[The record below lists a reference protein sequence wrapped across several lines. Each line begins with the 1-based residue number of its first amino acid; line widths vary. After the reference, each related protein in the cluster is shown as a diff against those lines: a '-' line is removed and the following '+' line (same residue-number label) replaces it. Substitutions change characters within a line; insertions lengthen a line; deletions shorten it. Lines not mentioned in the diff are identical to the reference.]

1 MHVKHLAARIECCLR
16 ANCSNEPHN
25 LSSCFR
31 VVGKCNPG
39 ILWQRSTRKAYLL
52 LDISSIFLQEF
63 RGACYGL
70 DVVGSLLTFIN
81 QMRGSGKLAY
91 VRLNGKISVIFLPWL
106 CLQAKSNH
114 LR

>member
-1 MHVKHLAARIECCLR
+1 MSNIWLQELNVVCEQIAASNHITSLLA
-16 ANCSNEPHN
+16 S
-25 LSSCFR
+25 
-31 VVGKCNPG
+31 VVEKCNPG
-39 ILWQRSTRKAYLL
+39 IPWQRSTRKAYLL

-91 VRLNGKISVIFLPWL
+91 VRLNGKISVISLPWL
-106 CLQAKSNH
+106 CLQARSNH